1 MMKNKILFF
10 PGLLITTLGSILF
23 SFAGGIY
30 LLEKTGRSDIFVGNM
45 LMTSIPLIFASVFFG
60 KLIDTISRKKI
71 IVIGD
76 LLNVLLMLGTFYLW
90 NKVDQIFLLYA
101 ASFITSLL
109 ALMVSLAL
117 EAAKPQLFNKDELIH
132 MNSLSSIIE
141 SGARI
146 LGPTLS
152 GIIFAFY
159 SMKAFILFNA
169 LSFLISAIAEMF
181 FTFREEARNDIEKK
195 SEGFLFGFRYILNHR
210 DIRGLVLLLVI
221 GNIGIAFI
229 TLVPLPYL
237 ILTHYGISTNI
248 YGIIMGV
255 SSTGLIF
262 GGICVSR
269 FKIVVSGGLFK
280 KVLWAMTSATFI
292 LMTLSILKGA
302 PMDYIISIIGIAAFI
317 IQVSIA
323 FIDIPLFTYLQSNIP
338 SEFRGRVIGSLISLA
353 KTILPISLIISS
365 KVVDN
370 ISPFASIFMGA
381 ILFLCT
387 LLFFN
392 RLISLEDKKLK
403 LQKIRE

>member
-1 MMKNKILFF
+1 MKNKILFF

-23 SFAGGIY
+23 SFTGGIY

-76 LLNVLLMLGTFYLW
+76 LLNALLMLGVFYLW
-90 NKVDQIFLLYA
+90 NQVDRVYLLYG
-101 ASFITSLL
+101 ASFITTVL

-117 EAAKPQLFNKDELIH
+117 EAAKPQLFNRDELIH

-146 LGPTLS
+146 LGPTL
-152 GIIFAFY
+152 GGVIFAFY
-159 SMKAFILFNA
+159 NMKAFILFNA
-169 LSFLISAIAEMF
+169 ISFLISAITEMF
-181 FTFREEARNDIEKK
+181 FTFREEARSNSEKK
-195 SEGFLFGFRYILNHR
+195 SKGFLLGFRYILNHR
-210 DIRGLVLLLVI
+210 DIRGLVLLLII
-221 GNIGIAFI
+221 GNIGLAFI

-248 YGIIMGV
+248 YGVIMGV

-269 FKIVVSGGLFK
+269 FKVVVSGGLFK
-280 KVLWAMTSATFI
+280 KVLWTMTSSTFI
-292 LMTLSILKGA
+292 LMALSILKGVSMA
-302 PMDYIISIIGIAAFI
+302 YIIGLIGVAAFM
-317 IQVSIA
+317 IQLSIP
-323 FIDIPLFTYLQSNIP
+323 FIDIPLFTYLQSNTP
-338 SEFRGRVIGSLISLA
+338 SDLRGRVIGSLISMA

-370 ISPFASIFMGA
+370 ISPFASILIGA

-387 LLFFN
+387 LLFFDK
-392 RLISLEDKKLK
+392 LISLEDKKLK
-403 LQKIRE
+403 LQKIQE